1 MMYIDPI
8 YPDKAS
14 DKRLLHVADEK
25 RRLMREFGD
34 LVFEEADQALIDA
47 KWKEWKEMIQ
57 LDKEGVTLITKF

>member
-1 MMYIDPI
+1 MYIDPI

-14 DKRLLHVADEK
+14 DKRLVHVADEK

-57 LDKEGVTLITKF
+57 LDKEGVTLMTKF